1 MLSRFVSSNNML
13 KMRPMMASRMFSAPA
28 FDHQVKAR
36 ITLPAP
42 EFSGMAWADNTFKK
56 VSLSDYAGK
65 YVVLFFYPLDFT
77 FVCPTE
83 ICAFNDASKHFSS
96 TNAQL
101 IACSV
106 DSHFTHMEYTKKAR
120 ADGGIGPMDIPML
133 SDLTKSISKDYGVL
147 TPDGAISFR
156 GTFIIDNKG
165 VLRHSSINDLP
176 VGRNP
181 EETLRLVQAF
191 QHVDEHGEVCPANW
205 APGKKAMDANHTS
218 EKTKNFWKNEL
229 AK

>member
-1 MLSRFVSSNNML
+1 
-13 KMRPMMASRMFSAPA
+13 MRLTTARMMSTSVWQHP
-28 FDHQVKAR
+28 VKAR
-36 ITLPAP
+36 VTLPAP
-42 EFSGMAWADNTFKK
+42 AFSGMAFADGTFKK
-56 VSLSDYAGK
+56 LSLADYSGK

-83 ICAFNDASKHFSS
+83 ICAFNDAASHFKDIGCEV
-96 TNAQL
+96 

-106 DSHFTHMEYTKKAR
+106 DSHFTHMEYTKKPR
-120 ADGGIGPMDIPML
+120 AEGGLGDMDIPML
-133 SDLTKSISKDYGVL
+133 SDLTKTISSDYGVL

-156 GTFIIDNKG
+156 GTFIIDKSG
-165 VLRHSSINDLP
+165 ILRHSSVNDLP

-181 EETLRLVQAF
+181 DETLRLVKAF

-205 APGKKAMDANHTS
+205 NPGKKAMDASHTS
-218 EKTKNFWKNEL
+218 EKTQKFWQEEH

>member
-1 MLSRFVSSNNML
+1 
-13 KMRPMMASRMFSAPA
+13 MRLTTARMMSTSVWQHP
-28 FDHQVKAR
+28 VKAR

-42 EFSGMAWADNTFKK
+42 AFSGMAFADGTFKK
-56 VSLSDYAGK
+56 LSLADYSGK

-83 ICAFNDASKHFSS
+83 ICAFNDASAHFKEVGCEV
-96 TNAQL
+96 

-106 DSHFTHMEYTKKAR
+106 DSHFTHMEYTKKPR
-120 ADGGIGPMDIPML
+120 SDGGIGEMDIPML
-133 SDLTKSISKDYGVL
+133 SDLTKTISSDYGVL

-156 GTFIIDNKG
+156 GTFIIDKSG
-165 VLRHSSINDLP
+165 ILRHSSVNDLP

-181 EETLRLVQAF
+181 DETLRLVKAF

-205 APGKKAMDANHTS
+205 NPGKKAMDASHTS
-218 EKTKNFWKNEL
+218 EKTQKFWQEEH

>member
-1 MLSRFVSSNNML
+1 
-13 KMRPMMASRMFSAPA
+13 MRLTTARMMSTSVWQHP
-28 FDHQVKAR
+28 VKAR
-36 ITLPAP
+36 VTLPAP
-42 EFSGMAWADNTFKK
+42 AFSGMAFAEGTFKK
-56 VSLSDYAGK
+56 LSLADYSGK

-83 ICAFNDASKHFSS
+83 ICAFNDAAAHFKEVGCEV
-96 TNAQL
+96 

-120 ADGGIGPMDIPML
+120 SDGGIGEMDIPML
-133 SDLTKSISKDYGVL
+133 SDLTKTISSDYGVL

-156 GTFIIDNKG
+156 GTFIIDKSG
-165 VLRHSSINDLP
+165 ILRHSSVNDLP

-181 EETLRLVQAF
+181 DETLRLVKAF

-205 APGKKAMDANHTS
+205 NPGKKAMDASHTS
-218 EKTKNFWKNEL
+218 EKTQKFWQEEH

>member
-1 MLSRFVSSNNML
+1 MTMQMNQ
-13 KMRPMMASRMFSAPA
+13 ARMFSAGVWS
-28 FDHQVKAR
+28 DSVKAR
-36 ITLPAP
+36 VTLPAP
-42 EFSGMAWADNTFKK
+42 AFSGMAWTEGTFKK
-56 VSLSDYAGK
+56 ISLSDYSGK

-83 ICAFNDASKHFSS
+83 ICAFNDASQQYRDA
-96 TNAQL
+96 NCEL

-106 DSHFTHMEYTKKAR
+106 DSHFTHAEYAKKSR
-120 ADGGIGPMDIPML
+120 ATGGLGDMDIPML

-147 TPDGAISFR
+147 TPDDAISFR
-156 GTFIIDNKG
+156 GTFIIDKSG
-165 VLRHSSINDLP
+165 ILRHTSVNDLP

-181 EETLRLVQAF
+181 DETLRLVKAF

-205 APGKKAMDANHTS
+205 KPGAKAMDASHTS
-218 EKTKNFWKNEL
+218 EKTQKYWEDEH

>member
-1 MLSRFVSSNNML
+1 MLSRLFVKQNPM
-13 KMRPMMASRMFSAPA
+13 KMAQMRMFSSA
-28 FDHQVKAR
+28 FSDPVKAR
-36 ITLPAP
+36 VTLPAP
-42 EFSGMAWADNTFKK
+42 AFSGMAWADNQFKK
-56 VSLSDYAGK
+56 ISLADYSGK

-83 ICAFNDASKHFSS
+83 ICAFNDAAAHFKE
-96 TNAQL
+96 TNAEL

-106 DSHFTHMEYTKKAR
+106 DSHFSHMEYTKKAR
-120 ADGGIGPMDIPML
+120 SDGGLGDMDIPML
-133 SDLTKSISKDYGVL
+133 SDLTKDISRDYGVL

-156 GTFIIDNKG
+156 GTFIIDKTG
-165 VLRHSSINDLP
+165 ILRHSSVNDLP

-181 EETLRLVQAF
+181 DETLRLVKAF

-205 APGKKAMDANHTS
+205 SPGKKAMDPNHAS
-218 EKTKNFWKNEL
+218 EKTQSYWKTEL

>member
-1 MLSRFVSSNNML
+1 MLSRLSLN
-13 KMRPMMASRMFSAPA
+13 KMRRLPIMTGARAFSSVWS
-28 FDHQVKAR
+28 DSVKAR
-36 ITLPAP
+36 VSLPAP
-42 EFSGMAWADNTFKK
+42 AFSGMAWTEGSFKQIK
-56 VSLSDYAGK
+56 LADYAGK

-83 ICAFNDASKHFSS
+83 ICAFNDVAKHFQD
-96 TNAQL
+96 TNCEL

-106 DSHFTHMEYTKKAR
+106 DSHFTHMEYTKKSR
-120 ADGGIGPMDIPML
+120 ETGGLGDMDIPML
-133 SDLTKSISKDYGVL
+133 SDLTKQISKDYGVL

-156 GTFIIDNKG
+156 GTFIIDKSG
-165 VLRHSSINDLP
+165 ILRHSSVNDLP
-176 VGRNP
+176 VGRSP

-205 APGKKAMDANHTS
+205 KPGKKAMDADHDS
-218 EKTKNFWKNEL
+218 DKTKSFWKDEL

>member
-1 MLSRFVSSNNML
+1 
-13 KMRPMMASRMFSAPA
+13 MRLTTARMMSTSVWQHP
-28 FDHQVKAR
+28 VKAR

-42 EFSGMAWADNTFKK
+42 AFSGMAFADGTFKK
-56 VSLSDYAGK
+56 LSLADYSGK

-83 ICAFNDASKHFSS
+83 ICAFNDAS
-96 TNAQL
+96 AQFKDVGCEV

-106 DSHFTHMEYTKKAR
+106 DSHFTHMEYTKKPR
-120 ADGGIGPMDIPML
+120 SDGGIGEMDIPML
-133 SDLTKSISKDYGVL
+133 SDLTKTISSDYGVL

-156 GTFIIDNKG
+156 GTFIIDKSG
-165 VLRHSSINDLP
+165 ILRHSSVNDLP

-181 EETLRLVQAF
+181 DETLRLVKAF
-191 QHVDEHGEVCPANW
+191 MHVDEHGEVCPANW
-205 APGKKAMDANHTS
+205 NPGKKAMDASHTS
-218 EKTKNFWKNEL
+218 EKTQKFWQEEH

>member
-1 MLSRFVSSNNML
+1 
-13 KMRPMMASRMFSAPA
+13 MRLTTARMMSTSVWQHP
-28 FDHQVKAR
+28 VKAR
-36 ITLPAP
+36 VTLPAP
-42 EFSGMAWADNTFKK
+42 AFSGMAYAEGTFKK
-56 VSLSDYAGK
+56 LSLADYSGK

-83 ICAFNDASKHFSS
+83 ICAFNDAAAHFKEVGCEV
-96 TNAQL
+96 

-120 ADGGIGPMDIPML
+120 SDGGIGEMDIPML
-133 SDLTKSISKDYGVL
+133 SDLTKTISSDYGVL

-156 GTFIIDNKG
+156 GTFTIDKSG
-165 VLRHSSINDLP
+165 ILRHSSVNDLP

-181 EETLRLVQAF
+181 DETLRLVKAF

-205 APGKKAMDANHTS
+205 NPGKKAMDASHTS
-218 EKTKNFWKNEL
+218 EKTQKFWQEEH

>member
-1 MLSRFVSSNNML
+1 
-13 KMRPMMASRMFSAPA
+13 MMSTSVWQHP
-28 FDHQVKAR
+28 VKAR
-36 ITLPAP
+36 VTLPAP
-42 EFSGMAWADNTFKK
+42 AFSGMAFAEGTFKK
-56 VSLSDYAGK
+56 LSLADYSGK

-83 ICAFNDASKHFSS
+83 ICAFNDAAAHFKDVGCEV
-96 TNAQL
+96 

-106 DSHFTHMEYTKKAR
+106 DSHFTHMEYTKKPR
-120 ADGGIGPMDIPML
+120 SEGGLGDMDIPML
-133 SDLTKSISKDYGVL
+133 SDLTKTISSDYGVL

-156 GTFIIDNKG
+156 GTFIIDKSG
-165 VLRHSSINDLP
+165 ILRHSSVNDLP

-181 EETLRLVQAF
+181 DETLRLVKAF

-205 APGKKAMDANHTS
+205 NPGKKAMDASHTS
-218 EKTKNFWKNEL
+218 EKTQKFWQEEH

>member
-1 MLSRFVSSNNML
+1 MLSRIIPKQFTSI
-13 KMRPMMASRMFSAPA
+13 RAFSTVYS
-28 FDHQVKAR
+28 DQVKAR
-36 ITLPAP
+36 ISLPAP
-42 EFSGMAWADNTFKK
+42 AFAGMAWTDNQFKK
-56 VSLSDYAGK
+56 ISLADYSGK

-83 ICAFNDASKHFSS
+83 ICAFNDAASKFSKVG
-96 TNAQL
+96 AQL

-106 DSHFTHMEYTKKAR
+106 DSHFTHAEYTKKPR
-120 ADGGIGPMDIPML
+120 AEGGLGPMSIPML

-156 GTFIIDNKG
+156 GTFIIDKKG
-165 VLRHSSINDLP
+165 ILRHTSCNDLP

-181 EETLRLVQAF
+181 EEVLRTVQAF

-205 APGKKAMDANHTS
+205 TPGKKAMDPSHEST
-218 EKTKNFWKNEL
+218 KTKSFWKEEL

>member
-1 MLSRFVSSNNML
+1 
-13 KMRPMMASRMFSAPA
+13 MRLTTARMMSTSVWQHP
-28 FDHQVKAR
+28 VKAR

-42 EFSGMAWADNTFKK
+42 AFSGMAFAEGTFKK
-56 VSLSDYAGK
+56 LSLADYSGK

-83 ICAFNDASKHFSS
+83 ICAFNDAAAHFKDVGCEV
-96 TNAQL
+96 

-106 DSHFTHMEYTKKAR
+106 DSHFTHMEYTKKPR
-120 ADGGIGPMDIPML
+120 AEGGLGEMDIPML
-133 SDLTKSISKDYGVL
+133 SDLTKTISSDYGVL

-156 GTFIIDNKG
+156 GTFIIDKSG
-165 VLRHSSINDLP
+165 ILRHSSVNDLP

-181 EETLRLVQAF
+181 DETLRLVKAF

-205 APGKKAMDANHTS
+205 NPGKKAMDASHTS
-218 EKTKNFWKNEL
+218 DKTKKFWQEEH

>member
-1 MLSRFVSSNNML
+1 
-13 KMRPMMASRMFSAPA
+13 MRLTTARMMSTSVWQHP
-28 FDHQVKAR
+28 VKAR

-42 EFSGMAWADNTFKK
+42 AFSGMAFADGTFKK
-56 VSLSDYAGK
+56 LSLADYSGK

-83 ICAFNDASKHFSS
+83 ICAFNDASAHFKEVGCEV
-96 TNAQL
+96 

-106 DSHFTHMEYTKKAR
+106 DSHFTHMEYTKKPR
-120 ADGGIGPMDIPML
+120 SDGGIGEMDIPML
-133 SDLTKSISKDYGVL
+133 SDLTKTISSDYGVL

-156 GTFIIDNKG
+156 GTFIIDKSG
-165 VLRHSSINDLP
+165 ILRHSSVNDLP

-181 EETLRLVQAF
+181 DETLRLVKAF

-205 APGKKAMDANHTS
+205 NPGKKSNGCQSH
-218 EKTKNFWKNEL
+218 
-229 AK
+229 